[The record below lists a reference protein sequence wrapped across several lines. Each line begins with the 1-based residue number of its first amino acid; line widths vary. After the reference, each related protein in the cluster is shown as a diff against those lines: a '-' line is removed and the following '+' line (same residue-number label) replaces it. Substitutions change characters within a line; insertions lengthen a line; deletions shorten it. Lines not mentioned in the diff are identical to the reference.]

1 MRRLLAIL
9 LLTVT
14 LSATRA
20 QPLPPPIG
28 PLDPAVLAAA
38 SEPGGARVMVRFAVP
53 NDGRSASPSPD
64 QVKLARLALLANTR
78 GVAQLVANSS
88 EWTIP
93 YMALRAD
100 RAALEGL
107 AATPGVLGISLDARE
122 YRHLDS
128 SVLRIQIGAAHT
140 RGAGSGY
147 PGLTGKGWAV
157 VILDDGIDADHPF
170 FSDGMGGSRVV
181 DEACFSG
188 DISAPGTASDVRS
201 LCPSAQETQFGPGA
215 ADYSR
220 CGADCF
226 HGTHVAGIAASSD
239 PTHTGAAPGAD
250 IIAIQVFSQGI
261 DGLGDPIPG
270 DVFTYVSDQVGALQH
285 VAGTLSLAHKIA
297 AVNMS
302 LGAGYFT
309 AACDVGSDPTQ
320 QARVDAIEA
329 LVAMNIAVVISSGN
343 DGYVDAVSRPG
354 CISAAITVGATTDSD
369 LIASFSNMGPQVDLM
384 APGVNVTS
392 ANIGGGTRVL
402 DGTSMAAPHVTGA
415 LAVMRDALPK
425 ATLPELVAA
434 LQAEGVLVVDTRPSG
449 TLQRELIQVAPALD
463 WLRPYGL
470 ISVNG
475 DFELHTVDPNLPDD
489 WTVEGE
495 GKLKCNTV
503 DKTFTPY
510 DECAVMLK
518 YDGITMT
525 RFKQTVPASYFIYDD
540 EVFFS
545 INLKGKNVVD
555 AKVIA
560 KLKLDGGVQVKIVP
574 TTTLTGTFD
583 WTNVQ
588 SALDI
593 VLNESVVSLKLRLV
607 NATGGK
613 FFADNWDVV
622 RFTEA
627 LSPRY
632 RALFAAEDGFRR
644 PQ

>member
-1 MRRLLAIL
+1 MKRLLAFL
-9 LLTVT
+9 LVTVI
-14 LSATRA
+14 LSAASA

-38 SEPGGARVMVRFAVP
+38 SEPGGARVIVRFAVP
-53 NDGRSASPSPD
+53 NEGRSDTPSAD
-64 QVKLARLALLANTR
+64 QVKLTRLALLANTR
-78 GVAQLVANSS
+78 GVAHLLANSA

-128 SVLRIQIGAAHT
+128 SLPRIEIDGAHA
-140 RGAGSGY
+140 RGTGSGY
-147 PGLTGKGWAV
+147 AGLTGKGWAV

-181 DEACFSG
+181 DEACYSS
-188 DISAPGTASDVRS
+188 DEPAIPPNIPASRS
-201 LCPSAQETQFGPGA
+201 ICPNTQETQFGPGA

-220 CGADCF
+220 CGSDCF

-239 PTHTGAAPGAD
+239 ATYTGAAPGAD
-250 IIAIQVFSQGI
+250 IIAIQVFSQGV
-261 DGLGDPIPG
+261 DGLGNPIPL

-302 LGAGYFT
+302 LGAGKFT
-309 AACDVGSDPTQ
+309 AACDVGADQTQ
-320 QARVDAIEA
+320 QARVDAIQA
-329 LVAMNIAVVISSGN
+329 LVNMNIPVVISSGN
-343 DGYVDAVSRPG
+343 DGYVDGVSRPG
-354 CISAAITVGATTDSD
+354 CISAAITVGATTDAD

-384 APGVNVTS
+384 APGFSVTS
-392 ANIGGGTRVL
+392 AGLGGGTRIES
-402 DGTSMAAPHVTGA
+402 GTSMAAPHVTGA
-415 LAVMRDALPK
+415 LAVMRDALPT
-425 ATLPELVAA
+425 ATIPELVAA
-434 LQAEGVLVVDTRPSG
+434 LQAEGLNVVDTRPSG
-449 TLQRELIQVAPALD
+449 TLTRKLIKVDPALD
-463 WLRPYGL
+463 LLRPPGL
-470 ISVNG
+470 LTVNQ
-475 DFELHTVDPNLPDD
+475 DFESHTVDPKLPDD
-489 WTVEGE
+489 WTVEGKA
-495 GKLKCNTV
+495 KLKCNTF

-510 DECAVMLK
+510 DECTVMLK
-518 YDGITMT
+518 YDGVTVT
-525 RFKQTVPASYFIYDD
+525 KVKQTVDDPYFIYDD
-540 EVFFS
+540 EIFFS

-560 KLKLDGGVQVKIVP
+560 KLKLDGGAAVKITP
-574 TTTLTGTFD
+574 STTLTGTFD

-588 SALDI
+588 SATVL
-593 VLNESVVSLKLRLV
+593 LNESVVKLKLQLV
-607 NATGGK
+607 NKTGGK

-622 RFTEA
+622 RFTDA

-632 RALFAAEDGFRR
+632 RALFASEDGFRGL
-644 PQ
+644 Q